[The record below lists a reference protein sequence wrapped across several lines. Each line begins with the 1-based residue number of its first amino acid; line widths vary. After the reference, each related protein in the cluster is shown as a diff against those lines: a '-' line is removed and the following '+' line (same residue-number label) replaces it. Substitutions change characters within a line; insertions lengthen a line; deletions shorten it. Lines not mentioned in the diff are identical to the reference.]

1 MLQKLALM
9 QAEKSLVNKM
19 IGPIDLATG
28 NRDYNNRFIPRNQT
42 STDPA
47 PTQTPCYLSF
57 RNLSRD
63 STFRLVEHVQNQS
76 FYDLIEPIFDADT
89 FRLSAVDSDDAVS
102 DERQKLQK
110 FRYEFFSVNS
120 GSSTYKGSGTSLKK
134 TSGTAQRQGTAYKIY
149 ACGMMGNVNNPE
161 ILIPL
166 ETIVVLAH

>member
-1 MLQKLALM
+1 M

-89 FRLSAVDSDDAVS
+89 FRLTAVDSDDAVS
-102 DERQKLQK
+102 DERQKLQNLDM
-110 FRYEFFSVNS
+110 NS
-120 GSSTYKGSGTSLKK
+120 F
-134 TSGTAQRQGTAYKIY
+134 Q
-149 ACGMMGNVNNPE
+149 
-161 ILIPL
+161 
-166 ETIVVLAH
+166 